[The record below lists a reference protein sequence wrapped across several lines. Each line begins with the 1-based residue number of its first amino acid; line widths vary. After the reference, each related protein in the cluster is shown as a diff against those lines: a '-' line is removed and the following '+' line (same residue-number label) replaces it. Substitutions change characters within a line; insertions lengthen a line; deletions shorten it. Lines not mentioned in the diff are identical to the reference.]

1 MLDKDQLEALKRQID
16 EDYRLDMAA
25 IERLYRRFI
34 PNASRPTAS
43 VVTNIETRGAAVETR
58 GAAMPKVLAPRAL
71 HSPPPHPAGSPHPPS
86 QQRWT
91 AVETCV
97 PVSHLPDLR
106 EGGGSR
112 SVSRISPSADRSCIL
127 K

>member
-34 PNASRPTAS
+34 PSGSRPTAS
-43 VVTNIETRGAAVETR
+43 VVTNIESRGAAAPIESRGAAVPFESR
-58 GAAMPKVLAPRAL
+58 GAAVPKVPAQDEPQPQADELTGSLRAMFSSI
-71 HSPPPHPAGSPHPPS
+71 H
-86 QQRWT
+86 
-91 AVETCV
+91 
-97 PVSHLPDLR
+97 
-106 EGGGSR
+106 
-112 SVSRISPSADRSCIL
+112 